1 MSKTNNNHTGSLEE
15 SEPAFLIVG
24 HLQKAHGINGE
35 IAMLVITD
43 FPERLQKGK
52 VVWVGEDHKPLT
64 IASIRWKQSLM
75 LISFSGIE
83 IREEVSK
90 LTNQYVYIKSKNL
103 PKLPKGQYY
112 HHQLIGM
119 QVFEGS
125 NLLGELIE
133 IIVTGANDVFVV
145 ALPEGKELL
154 LPDIK
159 DVVLDIDLL
168 EKSIHVRIP
177 DGLI

>member
-1 MSKTNNNHTGSLEE
+1 MSKANQNHTGSLEQ

-24 HLQKAHGINGE
+24 HLQKAHGIRGE

-43 FPERLQKGK
+43 FPERLERGK

-64 IASIRWKQSLM
+64 ITNIRWKQNLM
-75 LISFSGIE
+75 LLSFSGIE
-83 IREEVSK
+83 IRELVSQ
-90 LTNQYVYIKSKNL
+90 LTNQHVYVKSDDL
-103 PKLPKGQYY
+103 PKLPSGQYY

-119 QVFEGS
+119 KVFEGS
-125 NLLGELIE
+125 NYLGELNE

-145 ALPEGKELL
+145 SLLDGKELL

-159 DVVLDIDLL
+159 DVVLGIDLL
-168 EKSIHVRIP
+168 EKRIQVSIP
-177 DGLI
+177 EGLN